1 MTIFLGSALLVQQP
15 RAAHAASHTDV
26 KAVLREVSNIF
37 ANSRGAA
44 LTGAERVEVPDGT
57 DEHRTPK
64 PFEKS
69 RTSGRVD
76 PDRIQLDGWRDPLTG
91 QINPLTEIIE
101 VHGNLKQGTG
111 TFLAGCRI
119 ITAYH
124 VLLAIRHPLDVD
136 RLDAFK
142 DKSLVGQWF
151 EFETRPLPSTRQKTS
166 GRFVVLGHG
175 KWAAEGPQAD
185 AAEDWAIGYDE
196 ECLSEKLKLGFVDL
210 VPTEDIGRMAGR
222 PLFTAGHSILP
233 AAMRNGQ
240 LLLYVDARC
249 GVSPEFEANRQ
260 QDDYLLTNCSVT
272 HGGSGQLL
280 LERAFLKG
288 RSVTGLNGRP
298 QLSAYGIFQ
307 ASVPD
312 VDMGAPNLENES
324 MGVAPFT
331 KSLRERIEPFL
342 LAAPSLDVKE
352 VLSQVVSFGFEPAA
366 NDSVRHE
373 AAFRIVP
380 GLAGRCASLEW
391 TNTPDYFLRHRDG
404 QLTLEHRSAY
414 RRFEREATFCLTK
427 GLADPSGVS
436 FEALSVPNYFI
447 RYRDSALWLD
457 RRDGTD
463 LFEIDATF
471 EFRSPTDREQSH
483 WMAGQVQASELRP
496 GVMLNGTKVVEEPII
511 EVTNDAVVTG
521 PAPK

>member
-1 MTIFLGSALLVQQP
+1 MRRGRSATP
-15 RAAHAASHTDV
+15 RCEWLHRHI
-26 KAVLREVSNIF
+26 R
-37 ANSRGAA
+37 A
-44 LTGAERVEVPDGT
+44 LTSTGT
-57 DEHRTPK
+57 FSTQFLMTADSARQVIPLLKRAISAAREE
-64 PFEKS
+64 FEKS
-69 RTSGRVD
+69 RTSASVD

-136 RLDAFK
+136 RLNEFMGE
-142 DKSLVGQWF
+142 SLVGQWF
-151 EFETRPLPSTRQKTS
+151 EFETRPLPSTRQVTS

-185 AAEDWAIGYDE
+185 ADEDWAIGYDE
-196 ECLSEKLKLGFVDL
+196 ECLSEKLKLGFVDI
-210 VPTEDIGRMAGR
+210 VPTDGLGRMAGR

-249 GVSPEFEANRQ
+249 GVSPEFEANLQ
-260 QDDYLLTNCSVT
+260 QDDYLVTNCSVT

-280 LERAFLKG
+280 LERAFSNG
-288 RSVTGLNGRP
+288 RSITGLNGRP

-342 LAAPSLDVKE
+342 LAEPFHDLKE
-352 VLSQVVSFGFEPAA
+352 FLSQVVSFGFEPAA
-366 NDSVRHE
+366 NDGVRQE

-391 TNTPDYFLRHRDG
+391 TNTPNYFLRHRDG
-404 QLTLEHRSAY
+404 QLTVERRSDD

-457 RRDGTD
+457 RRDGSD
-463 LFEIDATF
+463 LFKMDATF
-471 EFRSPTDREQSH
+471 ESAHRPIEMPVSK
-483 WMAGQVQASELRP
+483 AVQ
-496 GVMLNGTKVVEEPII
+496 
-511 EVTNDAVVTG
+511 
-521 PAPK
+521 